1 MDRGLEVHEDVAQ
14 VVRGKMPIADVR
26 HRPPHLYDFAQTIA
40 DAAANAPMV
49 EEQWAF
55 TKGMGRAGNY
65 FGPDVWYRVSLDV
78 GVWWPDNSFTAVD
91 WKTGKRYGSNDDQ
104 MEQYAMSIFA
114 RFHQVK
120 ELETVLAYV
129 DSGDIERM
137 EFTRAE
143 YLKLK
148 EKWFARVAPLFNDQI
163 YPPRPGKHCNWCHFR
178 RSNGGPCTFG

>member
-1 MDRGLEVHEDVAQ
+1 MDRGIEVHADIAQ
-14 VVRGKMPIADVR
+14 VVRGNMPLADVR
-26 HRPPHLYDFAQTIA
+26 HRPERLYDFAQTIQ

-55 TKGMGRAGNY
+55 TKGMGRAGSY

-91 WKTGKRYGSNDDQ
+91 WKTGRRYGSNDDQ
-104 MEQYAMSIFA
+104 MEQYAMSIMA

-129 DSGDIERM
+129 DTGDVERM
-137 EFTRAE
+137 EFTRAD

-148 EKWFARVAPLFNDQI
+148 EKWLARVAPLFADQI